1 MRSDLG
7 MQCRHR
13 LPAVLML
20 LALGGVTTSSLAQA
34 PERSAA
40 ELMDAVMWNREP
52 IGGPFALTD
61 QNGVRRTDADFRGKL
76 MLVYFG
82 FTYCPDI
89 CPTDLQQMAL
99 AVDQLG
105 PAGGTVQPVFI
116 TVDPARDT
124 VEHLKDYMALFH
136 PRFVGL
142 TGDAA
147 AIRQAAR
154 AYRVYYEKVERED
167 KSDYTLDH
175 SVFIYL
181 MDRDGRY
188 LGFFPPG
195 TSAERLAETMRS
207 HLPEN
212 PYGHRHRC
220 QCEIGQ
226 VSSGHLAGSAAVRP
240 LDRGAL
246 PHPDDRFVAVGDSSA
261 RQIEDG
267 GRDLGERT
275 HKSGSV
281 SAAR

>member
-1 MRSDLG
+1 

-13 LPAVLML
+13 LPAALML
-20 LALGGVTTSSLAQA
+20 LALGSVATSSLAQA

-61 QNGVRRTDADFRGKL
+61 QNGVHRTDTDFRGKL

-212 PYGHRHRC
+212 P
-220 QCEIGQ
+220 
-226 VSSGHLAGSAAVRP
+226 
-240 LDRGAL
+240 
-246 PHPDDRFVAVGDSSA
+246 
-261 RQIEDG
+261 
-267 GRDLGERT
+267 
-275 HKSGSV
+275 
-281 SAAR
+281 